1 MNKNF
6 LIIIVLLST
15 NVLAERRNIRKSG
28 VNTQNQVRNVS
39 INSTGLENK
48 ENIKV
53 NSEDK
58 LQKVASTYPESG
70 DYFKTNNFV
79 FTEGKRYKLSDFV
92 KSTEKGI
99 LIFTSSCGMNLNAF
113 YENQYGNI
121 SAVQN
126 YGSLKANHIPIDN
139 VISGK
144 KEHLDN
150 SSIVFTEGSA
160 KACNGTN
167 VFLFKSDDLLDGLK
181 DKMSYSIIEANDNND
196 DKVMVSKSTYSDV
209 KNNCANIDM
218 KTLNDVKNLL
228 LASSISSG
236 VSTASGLAGTGIGIA
251 SIVNDGKKNDSDLN
265 KKLDVA
271 QTITSGISA
280 ASSGVS
286 TTTSVIAIQK
296 VKDLMKQIESCRDSA
311 KSL

>member
-6 LIIIVLLST
+6 LIIILLLST

-39 INSTGLENK
+39 INSTGLVNK

-53 NSEDK
+53 NNDDL
-58 LQKVASTYPESG
+58 LQKAASTYPESG

-99 LIFTSSCGMNLNAF
+99 VIFASSCGMNLNSF

-126 YGSLKANHIPIDN
+126 YGSLNADYIDN

-167 VFLFKSDDLLDGLK
+167 VLLFKSANLLDGLK

-251 SIVNDGKKNDSDLN
+251 SIVNDGKKNDADLN

-296 VKDLMKQIESCRDSA
+296 VKDLMKQIESCRDSS
-311 KSL
+311 KLL

>member
-6 LIIIVLLST
+6 LIIILLLST

-39 INSTGLENK
+39 MNSTG
-48 ENIKV
+48 KV
-53 NSEDK
+53 NSEK
-58 LQKVASTYPESG
+58 VLQNVASTYPETG

-99 LIFTSSCGMNLNAF
+99 LIFASSCGMNLHSF

-121 SAVQN
+121 SVVQN
-126 YGSLKANHIPIDN
+126 YGSLNADYIDN

-150 SSIVFTEGSA
+150 SSIMFTEGSA

-167 VFLFKSDDLLDGLK
+167 VLLFKSDNLLEGLK